1 LGDGLFAGN
10 TWDSPPL
17 TMVTFGNK
25 TPNSLFF
32 ATDPVAID
40 SVMHDFLA
48 AEWTINSGAN
58 NYLRL
63 ANLPGLASLSTAI
76 RGGVA
81 TRASTIAGCGKIGAV
96 SAD

>member
-1 LGDGLFAGN
+1 MGDGLFAGN

-40 SVMHDFLA
+40 SVMHDLLA
-48 AEWTINSGAN
+48 AEWAINSGAN

-63 ANLPGLASLSTAI
+63 ANLAGLGVFE
-76 RGGVA
+76 RGNSSGSGY
-81 TRASTIAGCGKIGAV
+81 TRINYRRV
-96 SAD
+96 EM